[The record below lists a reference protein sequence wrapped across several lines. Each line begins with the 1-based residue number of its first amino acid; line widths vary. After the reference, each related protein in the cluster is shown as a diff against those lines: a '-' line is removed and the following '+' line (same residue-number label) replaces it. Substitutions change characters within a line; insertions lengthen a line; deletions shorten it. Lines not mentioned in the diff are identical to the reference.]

1 MASRAH
7 KIIDEFFA
15 LSLDEQAEVL
25 DAIVPDDELDDP
37 AFSTELQRR
46 LKSVEDGT
54 AVLIDGE
61 EAMARLNAKY
71 AKQ

>member
-7 KIIDEFFA
+7 KIIDEFFT

-25 DAIVPDDELDDP
+25 DAIVPADELDDP
-37 AFSTELQRR
+37 EFSAELHRR

-61 EAMARLNAKY
+61 EAMARLHTKY